1 MTAQPFEDGRALK
14 VEAVD
19 THQWI
24 AHYLSGDGTE
34 KVVRDLDFF
43 LDYGHGSEMALAQ
56 LYECRRC

>member
-1 MTAQPFEDGRALK
+1 MTAQPLEDGRALK

-34 KVVRDLDFF
+34 KVVRTSTSSWIMD
-43 LDYGHGSEMALAQ
+43 MVAK
-56 LYECRRC
+56 